1 MADLTYR
8 EGFAPA
14 EFLVLAQ
21 RVWPREYSLSDTAAA
36 LARTTNIG
44 AWDGD
49 RLVGTVRVLT
59 DGYFF
64 ATIPE
69 ILVDP
74 AYQRRG
80 VGRQLMVL
88 ALDRVPRGKVAFGA
102 QPQSVAFFDRI
113 GCRRSLTGF
122 VAERPLDGPASD
134 SRAI

>member
-1 MADLTYR
+1 MGDIRYDDS
-8 EGFAPA
+8 GFSVDA
-14 EFLVLAQ
+14 FLALAG
-21 RVWPREYSLSDTAAA
+21 RVWPGAYDRARTAGA

-49 RLVGTVRVLT
+49 RLVGAVRVLT

-80 VGRQLMVL
+80 IGRALMDL
-88 ALDRVPRGKVAFGA
+88 ALQHTPRGVVFFGA
-102 QPQSVAFFDRI
+102 QPQAVGFFERL
-113 GCRRSLTGF
+113 GCARTLTGF
-122 VAERPLDGPASD
+122 TYGTPRPL
-134 SRAI
+134 R